1 VAAEYSPQI
10 YRAGINAI
18 DKTSKK
24 TTDKD
29 GDYSTLPLIQISWDG
44 EPSVYAGD
52 SDNWIFLWKKAK
64 LAV

>member
-10 YRAGINAI
+10 YRAGTKAI

-29 GDYSTLPLIQISWDG
+29 GNYSTIPLIQISWEG
-44 EPSVYAGD
+44 EPSGKARN
-52 SDNWIFLWKKAK
+52 SDNWIFLWK
-64 LAV
+64 